1 MGKGSIIG
9 LVLGGLAAYGYY
21 RYSQL
26 SDQEK
31 KDLMDKGKKF
41 FDENLGSL
49 KNMFGSN
56 GSAADTQPSGSYGS
70 NPYSA
75 Q

>member
-21 RYSQL
+21 RYSKMTE
-26 SDQEK
+26 QEK

-41 FDENLGSL
+41 FDDNLGGL
-49 KNMFGSN
+49 KNMFGGN
-56 GSAADTQPSGSYGS
+56 GSTANAAGGGSYGS
-70 NPYSA
+70 NPYSG